1 MDSKCRAIDPVM
13 FGKTAMPV
21 VPRLAANSIVVTN
34 ATPEKIDAAT
44 AKLRSMSEGR
54 NHEMFMTGL
63 NLSRLGLSPNEIE
76 AELNA
81 AVGREPHMRKKIPGV
96 IKSLGRYGHR

>member
-1 MDSKCRAIDPVM
+1 LKSDYQGYYFC
-13 FGKTAMPV
+13 
-21 VPRLAANSIVVTN
+21 SIAEKVDVVTN
-34 ATPEKIDAAT
+34 RRDLPATT
-44 AKLRSMSEGR
+44 NLRSMNEGR

-81 AVGREPHMRKKIPGV
+81 VVGTEPHMKKKVPGV
-96 IKSLGRYGHR
+96 IKSLGRYGRR

>member
-1 MDSKCRAIDPVM
+1 M
-13 FGKTAMPV
+13 FGKTAMAV
-21 VPRLAANSIVVTN
+21 VSRLAANSIILAN

-44 AKLRSMSEGR
+44 ATLRSMNEGR

-81 AVGREPHMRKKIPGV
+81 VVGSEPHMRRKIPGV
-96 IKSLGRYGHR
+96 IKSLGRYGRR

>member
-1 MDSKCRAIDPVM
+1 M
-13 FGKTAMPV
+13 
-21 VPRLAANSIVVTN
+21 VTN
-34 ATPEKIDAAT
+34 RRDLPATT
-44 AKLRSMSEGR
+44 NLRSMNEGR

-81 AVGREPHMRKKIPGV
+81 VVGTEPHMKKKVPGV
-96 IKSLGRYGHR
+96 IKSLGRYGRR